1 MPVYDY
7 RCREHGVFYQLQT
20 LEHHDQPAACPT
32 CSQPSARII
41 MIAPE
46 LLVMDSNK
54 RAAFATNEKSRHEP
68 IISQKEQ
75 RQHDH
80 HHRKQCG
87 CESDLKKSKL
97 FYTAKGEKM
106 FPSMRPWMISH

>member
-20 LEHHDQPAACPT
+20 MENHDKPAECPT
-32 CSQPSARII
+32 CAQLCPRII
-41 MIAPE
+41 MIAPD
-46 LLVMDSNK
+46 LLLMDQDK
-54 RAAFATNEKSRHEP
+54 RLAHVTNEKSRHEP
-68 IISQKEQ
+68 LISTQAH

-80 HHRKQCG
+80 KHRQQCG
-87 CESDLKKSKL
+87 CDHGLTKTKL

>member
-20 LEHHDQPAACPT
+20 LENHAQPAACPT
-32 CSQPSARII
+32 CAQPSARII
-41 MIAPE
+41 MIAPD
-46 LLVMDSNK
+46 LLLMDSSRRN
-54 RAAFATNEKSRHEP
+54 AFATNEKSRHQP

-75 RQHDH
+75 RQQDH
-80 HHRKQCG
+80 HHRHKCG
-87 CESDLKKSKL
+87 CEKDLKKSKL
-97 FYTAKGEKM
+97 LYTAKGEKM